1 MLRVMYWRQGIAKFK
16 LHCIA
21 VSILSNAYVLR
32 VAYFILSTMYIDSL
46 FSELCDTACQHMCI
60 TAWMGIQ
67 PQSSDVTA
75 IIWFAGLPHAATLM
89 KDSQRSNSS
98 YHRVPQGHQAK
109 TQPVQLFG
117 QGPEYNSGLDRQ
129 ELCVFQHAFSRLCVH
144 WLATTCYVQHRLLHC
159 LLDVSMQAKQAFL

>member
-1 MLRVMYWRQGIAKFK
+1 MYWRQGIAKFK

-98 YHRVPQGHQAK
+98 YHNTA
-109 TQPVQLFG
+109 
-117 QGPEYNSGLDRQ
+117 
-129 ELCVFQHAFSRLCVH
+129 CCI
-144 WLATTCYVQHRLLHC
+144 
-159 LLDVSMQAKQAFL
+159 AFLMCPCRQSRPFSDWIPEPNAAADTSDTFAAYNFGSSSGKT